1 MMNATDGAVKES
13 DVLWGGPFRAADAG
27 PETPRATTSN
37 PWLEYV
43 RANPAAAS
51 RLFCFPYAGG
61 SASIFRDWHGGPLA
75 ACEVCPVQLPGRER
89 RFNERP
95 FDRMKRL
102 AKAIVENLP
111 QDKPFAFFGHSLGAL
126 LAFEVAR
133 ELRRQAKPLPF
144 HLFLSGAPAAQ
155 LCPNKAP
162 RFNLDREAFV
172 AEIRK
177 LGGTPEE
184 ALQSAEL
191 LELVL
196 PVLRADFAVIDTYFY
211 FDEPPLAC
219 PITAF
224 AGARDQE
231 VDQFEVMDWRAQTTD
246 RFDAQVFAGDHFFIT
261 EFGSQ
266 VREIVGS
273 AVTPQT

>member
-1 MMNATDGAVKES
+1 MNATN
-13 DVLWGGPFRAADAG
+13 AG
-27 PETPRATTSN
+27 PERPRATAISPQFVQPSQSIDVRGN
-37 PWLEYV
+37 AWLEYV
-43 RANPAAAS
+43 RANPAAMS

-133 ELRRQAKPLPF
+133 ELRRQSRPTPF
-144 HLFLSGAPAAQ
+144 HLFVSGAPAPQ
-155 LCPNKAP
+155 LCPHKAP
-162 RFNLDREAFV
+162 RFNLDRDAFI

-177 LGGTPEE
+177 LGGTPDE
-184 ALQSAEL
+184 ALRSEEL

-211 FDEPPLAC
+211 LEEPPLPC
-219 PITAF
+219 PITAL
-224 AGARDQE
+224 AGSRDEE
-231 VDQFEVMDWRAQTTD
+231 VDQFEVMDWRSQTAD
-246 RFDAQVFAGDHFFIT
+246 RFDAQVFPGDHFFIT
-261 EFGSQ
+261 EFGSK

-273 AVTPQT
+273 AVAPQM